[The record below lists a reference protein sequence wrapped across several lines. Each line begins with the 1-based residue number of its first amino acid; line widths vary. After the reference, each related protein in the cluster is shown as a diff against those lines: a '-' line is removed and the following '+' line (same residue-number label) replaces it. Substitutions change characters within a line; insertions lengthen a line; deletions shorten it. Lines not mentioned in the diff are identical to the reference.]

1 MKPLGSGLCRNCI
14 NDPGESEDKRDHH
27 GERSKMGNKE
37 TDAFVVI
44 PLDPWH
50 IAERNLL
57 ESVGGDGT
65 RGHEDR

>member
-1 MKPLGSGLCRNCI
+1 
-14 NDPGESEDKRDHH
+14 
-27 GERSKMGNKE
+27 MGNKE